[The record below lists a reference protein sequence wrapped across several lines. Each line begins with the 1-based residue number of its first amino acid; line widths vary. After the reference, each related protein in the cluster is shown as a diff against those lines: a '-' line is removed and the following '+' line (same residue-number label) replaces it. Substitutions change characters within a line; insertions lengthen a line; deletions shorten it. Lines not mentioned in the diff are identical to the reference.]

1 MIKTIKRLLADE
13 RVRFVIV
20 GGANTV
26 IGYGLF
32 AGLQLAFG
40 HVIGYIGSLYIASVI
55 ATIIAFVLHRR
66 FTFRVTGNVVQDFL
80 RFASV
85 YAISLAI
92 NTAVLPIL
100 VEVVHLD
107 PLIAQAVTIVIT
119 TLLSYTGH
127 KLFSFRRKAQPESLT
142 EESNPAPTDSI

>member
-1 MIKTIKRLLADE
+1 MIRLVRRLLGDE
-13 RVRFVIV
+13 RVRFLIV
-20 GGANTV
+20 GGVNTV

-32 AGLQLAFG
+32 AGIQLTAG
-40 HVIGYIGSLYIASVI
+40 QVIGYIGSLYIASVI

-66 FTFRVTGNVVQDFL
+66 FTFRVTGNVVRDFL

-85 YAISLAI
+85 YVVSLAI

-100 VEVVHLD
+100 VELVHLD

-127 KLFSFRRKAQPESLT
+127 KLFSFRRAPEPVEDEQTIVPT
-142 EESNPAPTDSI
+142 ESA